1 MMVNLGERVE
11 QTKRDLRMETLKKIL
26 VEFDQKIMGHTEE
39 NRQSKYEKMEQSP
52 FIFFRGSAYLFYYD
66 VTNHWFP
73 YHTLES
79 RPTWI
84 QGDLHFEN
92 FGAFHNEE
100 GKLVFDINDFDE
112 GYLGSYLYD
121 LLRMS
126 VSVVLVCRQLGY
138 EVNKQIDV
146 VEAYLQTYH
155 KQMSRFQARKD
166 LPNAFFVTKK
176 KANGAIHKLLKKLEK
191 RNESHLLGK
200 VTSNLQSERQF
211 VESDEIQRLSA
222 EERAEIEKV
231 WPQYLETVEKM
242 NDETKYRIKDIAI
255 KHGSGTASIGL
266 DRFYI
271 LIEGGQQ
278 QEDLDDVILEMKEVR
293 VPIPAY
299 FMPYN
304 KEFWGTFPHQGQ
316 RVIMTQRAMHHQADP
331 HLGNL
336 TMDNRDF
343 YVRERSPY
351 KKKLKLEMLKSHKD
365 MIETVEQMG
374 RITAKVHARADAD
387 INEGI
392 LPYHSEDEILKAI
405 GDDVDGFVHYLSNWA
420 ISYANQVEQDYKFFM
435 EYKKELKK

>member
-1 MMVNLGERVE
+1 M
-11 QTKRDLRMETLKKIL
+11 
-26 VEFDQKIMGHTEE
+26 
-39 NRQSKYEKMEQSP
+39 
-52 FIFFRGSAYLFYYD
+52 
-66 VTNHWFP
+66 
-73 YHTLES
+73 
-79 RPTWI
+79 
-84 QGDLHFEN
+84 
-92 FGAFHNEE
+92 
-100 GKLVFDINDFDE
+100 
-112 GYLGSYLYD
+112 
-121 LLRMS
+121 
-126 VSVVLVCRQLGY
+126 
-138 EVNKQIDV
+138 
-146 VEAYLQTYH
+146 
-155 KQMSRFQARKD
+155 
-166 LPNAFFVTKK
+166 TKK

-191 RNESHLLGK
+191 RSEAHLLGK
-200 VTSNLQSERQF
+200 VTSNFQSERQF
-211 VESDEIQRLSA
+211 VESDEIQRLSDA
-222 EERAEIEKV
+222 ARAEIEKV

-278 QEDLDDVILEMKEVR
+278 KEDLDDVILEMKEVR

-304 KEFWGTFPHQGQ
+304 KEFWETFSYQGQ

-331 HLGNL
+331 HLGNV
-336 TMDNRDF
+336 TIDNRDF
-343 YVRERSPY
+343 YIRERSPY
-351 KKKLKLEMLKSHKD
+351 KKKLKLEMMKSHED

-405 GDDVDGFVHYLSNWA
+405 GDDVDGFVHYLSHWA

-435 EYKKELKK
+435 EYKK